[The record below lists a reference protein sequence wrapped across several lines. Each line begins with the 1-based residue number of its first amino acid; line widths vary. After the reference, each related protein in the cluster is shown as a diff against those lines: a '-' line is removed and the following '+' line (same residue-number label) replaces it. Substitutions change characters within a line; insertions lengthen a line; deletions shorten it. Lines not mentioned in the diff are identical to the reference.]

1 MSGPTLVPQVLVAQR
16 KAGPALASFTTFTRM
31 INDEDVVPISAPW
44 MALGMCLEA
53 EFLINVGNVV
63 TAVPTFQFQC
73 KIGGVVAWT
82 SDALPTKATVSAALP
97 AKLAIDLR
105 LDSIGKTSAAK
116 VIGSGEFFG
125 AAFNPISGMLQA
137 GSLAVGT
144 GFGSTAD
151 DGSASIDWGVVCSAA
166 NAANTI
172 QVMYY
177 RLMMTQY

>member
-1 MSGPTLVPQVLVAQR
+1 MSGPTLIPQVIIAQR

-31 INDEDVVPISAPW
+31 INDEDVVPFSPPW

-73 KIGGVVAWT
+73 KLGGVVVWQ

-97 AKLAIDLR
+97 AKLNVKLR
-105 LDSIGKTSAAK
+105 LDSIGKTAAAK
-116 VIGSGEFFG
+116 MIGSGDFMG
-125 AAFNPISGMLQA
+125 AAFNPTSGMLQA
-137 GSLAVGT
+137 ASLAVGT
-144 GFGSTAD
+144 GFDSTAD
-151 DGSASIDWGVVCSAA
+151 GGSASLDWGVVCSAS
-166 NAANTI
+166 NASNTI

-177 RLMMTQY
+177 RALLSQY